1 MPINPRTGLNETT
14 DKFYKIPL
22 VHQKGIGALK
32 FNGQLTAVHTVP
44 LPGGITLDF
53 YAKFGKSDEL
63 FVTFMG
69 ANTADRHFY
78 PRFSRVSSMKNRVPA
93 LMAFADPTLLMDP
106 SFEMRL
112 SWYLGGPGFDPAS
125 AMLKAIRK
133 AQGKTGAKHIA
144 FVGGS
149 GGGLIA
155 LRMAAMVPGSLA
167 FVQDA
172 ATNIANSIPRTV
184 AHYFSTMWPGW
195 DQEKLLQGLPERF
208 DMARHYG
215 DFAPQNYVYYSQN
228 ADDPLYREKHYTP
241 FKEACGVKGI
251 DGSNHDG
258 SRQFVVYKGERP
270 GHGQITSN
278 EFDFHFDAALSGWRS
293 YRASKSTN

>member
-1 MPINPRTGLNETT
+1 M
-14 DKFYKIPL
+14 K
-22 VHQKGIGALK
+22 
-32 FNGQLTAVHTVP
+32 AVHTVP
-44 LPGGITLDF
+44 LTRGITLDF
-53 YAKFGKSDEL
+53 YAKLGKSDEL

-69 ANTADRHFY
+69 ANNADRHFY
-78 PRFSRVSSMKNRVPA
+78 PRFARVSSMRNRVPA

-149 GGGLIA
+149 GGGFVA
-155 LRMAAMVPGSLA
+155 LRMASMVPGSMA

-184 AHYFSTMWPGW
+184 ATYFRTLWPGW
-195 DQEKLLQGLPERF
+195 DQEKLLHALPERF
-208 DMARHYG
+208 DMVRHYKA
-215 DFAPQNYVYYSQN
+215 FTPQNYVYYSQN
-228 ADDPLYREKHYTP
+228 ADDPYYRERHYTP
-241 FKEACGVKGI
+241 FKNACGVKGV
-251 DGSNHDG
+251 DGANLDG
-258 SRQFVVYKGERP
+258 SRKFVVYEGELK
-270 GHGQITSN
+270 GHGKITSR
-278 EFDFHFDAALSGWRS
+278 EFDLHFNSALTGWRA
-293 YRASKSTN
+293 YRDARRID